1 MTALNVPDALTEIF
15 KVVQRANKYIDE
27 TMPWALAKDESKKAR
42 LATVLYNLAET
53 IRLVAVMLK
62 PYLTKSPDVI
72 LDSLGIDPAT
82 VTDFSS
88 AHFGVL
94 AAGST
99 VKKTAPL
106 FPRIDINK
114 ELADVEKTVLAE
126 KAAKKANEKAKTHER
141 KQKPEITID
150 DFDKV
155 QLKVALVLAAEK
167 VEKSDRLLKIR
178 VRLGDEERTVVSGIQ
193 KNYAPEYLVGKK
205 VVMVTNLKPVKLR
218 GIESQGMIVCAENE
232 EGKLA
237 FLSPETDIE
246 DGSEI
251 F

>member
-1 MTALNVPDALTEIF
+1 MRFEKRSRLFDLKPTS
-15 KVVQRANKYIDE
+15 IDE
-27 TMPWALAKDESKKAR
+27 ASEW
-42 LATVLYNLAET
+42 
-53 IRLVAVMLK
+53 LVNCLE
-62 PYLTKSPDVI
+62 
-72 LDSLGIDPAT
+72 G
-82 VTDFSS
+82 
-88 AHFGVL
+88 
-94 AAGST
+94 AG
-99 VKKTAPL
+99 
-106 FPRIDINK
+106 
-114 ELADVEKTVLAE
+114 
-126 KAAKKANEKAKTHER
+126 
-141 KQKPEITID
+141 
-150 DFDKV
+150 
-155 QLKVALVLAAEK
+155 